1 MQSPLTIE
9 TVTNTVEMLDLSY
22 WVSPDS
28 AGVLVP
34 FGPTDEHAGY
44 DVILEID
51 GNVLSSR
58 IVPKDLEELAVADP
72 GAVLAIC
79 NLWNRAHRWP
89 TAVFEAVPRPF
100 LLGNLNQHFAVAPTP
115 EQLLASIELPLATG
129 AAFVRFL
136 VRLVGQGGLAL
147 DDEALSSLLDIDDAA

>member
-9 TVTNTVEMLDLSY
+9 TVTNTVDMFDLSY

-28 AGVLVP
+28 TSVLAP
-34 FGPTDEHAGY
+34 FGPTDEHDGY
-44 DVILEID
+44 DVILEVH

-58 IVPKDLEELAVADP
+58 IIPKDLEKLAAADP
-72 GAVLAIC
+72 GAVLAMC
-79 NLWNRAHRWP
+79 NLWNMAHRWP
-89 TAVFEAVPRPF
+89 TAVFEPVPRPL
-100 LLGNLNQHFAVAPTP
+100 LLGNVNQHFAVAPTP
-115 EQLLASIELPLATG
+115 EQLVACIELPLATG